1 MGSMFSKGA
10 AASSE
15 DIIYDNADLL
25 VRRVERQ
32 IKTTGFSEMRTNYLA
47 FSTDT
52 LADHCFAQNFSL
64 LSDDDKA
71 VNWKRTIRAVAIL
84 TPLVKQFTWIIP
96 TALKIPIRPL
106 EMVVPD
112 LARIVKLRRVWL
124 FLPHT
129 CMMAFLAC

>member
-10 AASSE
+10 AAGSE

-25 VRRVERQ
+25 VHRVGRQ
-32 IKTTGFSEMRTNYLA
+32 IKTNGFSEMRTNFLA

-71 VNWKRTIRAVAIL
+71 VNWKKTIRAVAML

-96 TALKIPIRPL
+96 AALKLPLCPL

-124 FLPHT
+124 RLQH
-129 CMMAFLAC
+129 MLASLSC